1 MSPAVLLEL
10 HQQLIRMRDCKGEH
24 CTHYHGKKYP
34 QHTTSPTVPTE
45 EKSHTHESVG
55 KTKASSAVILT
66 PSLPTNVKT
75 SSESSAS
82 PLTSKNPSG
91 DLVNGSNVVVNKPES
106 SEVLAFTTSVPT
118 EATEELSTTQSTEM
132 INVQTSENREREEK
146 EETFAEKQTQQ
157 YVSTT
162 KRSPL
167 PTQNPKRTTVSDKI
181 SESQQS
187 SKRRKNG
194 KNRKREKVASVDKQT
209 QKITKKSRKSKKK
222 SSIRETSLVPTENT
236 KELKVSENH
245 TIAPDRASESG
256 KNVSNHFGEI
266 VEKDRPG
273 KNQISSEKPSQKS
286 TTPMASS
293 GDVPKKPVLVR
304 SSESGTSP
312 SETNVSSILPT
323 SASTTTTKV
332 EENTS
337 GVNLK
342 VHFTVKPT
350 GGKSSKRRKNGER
363 EDNSLG
369 KETPET
375 SKELRKT
382 KKKLSEKQI
391 PLTALN
397 SGSLPTS
404 KQSIKTAENQT
415 LMESRESGSELE
427 NKGNEN
433 GNASLPHISRKRNKK
448 PASKRSSNRNSK
460 RRSKQ
465 RPPKRQRPTQSSEGG
480 VAEDGAEP
488 LVVNGT
494 GLPYEQTYSPS
505 EP

>member
-1 MSPAVLLEL
+1 MSPAVLLDL

-34 QHTTSPTVPTE
+34 QHTTTVPTE

-55 KTKASSAVILT
+55 KTKESSAVILT
-66 PSLPTNVKT
+66 PSLPANVRT

-82 PLTSKNPSG
+82 LLTSKKPSG
-91 DLVNGSNVVVNKPES
+91 NLVNGSNVVVNRPES

-118 EATEELSTTQSTEM
+118 EATEELSTTQSTEI
-132 INVQTSENREREEK
+132 INEQTSENREGDEK

-162 KRSPL
+162 KSSPL
-167 PTQNPKRTTVSDKI
+167 PTQNPKRTTDKI
-181 SESQQS
+181 SEAQQS

-209 QKITKKSRKSKKK
+209 QKITKKSRNSKKK
-222 SSIRETSLVPTENT
+222 SSTGETSLVPTENT
-236 KELKVSENH
+236 KELKVSENQ
-245 TIAPDRASESG
+245 TIAPNRTSDSW
-256 KNVSNHFGEI
+256 KNVSNHFGEN

-273 KNQISSEKPSQKS
+273 KKQISLEKPSQKT
-286 TTPMASS
+286 TTPIASS
-293 GDVPKKPVLVR
+293 GDVPKAAVLVR
-304 SSESGTSP
+304 SSESDKSP
-312 SETNVSSILPT
+312 SDTNVSSILPT
-323 SASTTTTKV
+323 SASTTTAKL
-332 EENTS
+332 EED
-337 GVNLK
+337 LK
-342 VHFTVKPT
+342 V
-350 GGKSSKRRKNGER
+350 RKNGEG
-363 EDNSLG
+363 EDNSVG

-375 SKELRKT
+375 SKELRKP
-382 KKKLSEKQI
+382 KNRLSEKQI
-391 PLTALN
+391 PLKTLN
-397 SGSLPTS
+397 SGSLKTS

-415 LMESRESGSELE
+415 LVESRESGSELE

-433 GNASLPHISRKRNKK
+433 ENESFPHISRKRKKK

-460 RRSKQ
+460 RRSKP

-488 LVVNGT
+488 LVENGT
-494 GLPYEQTYSPS
+494 GLPYEQTHPPS